1 MSSAASFASEPP
13 TPEDTPI
20 YELIGGRRAIEVVV
34 EDFYARVLDDAA
46 LSEFFAGV
54 NMSRMRGRQVEF
66 FAAAL
71 GGPDPY
77 IGPSMKQVHRGRGI
91 TRHHF
96 DLVAHHLA
104 AALSAAGVPAETTG
118 RIIAAI
124 TPLADDIATG
134 PAPDDP
140 GDTTGIRQLR

>member
-1 MSSAASFASEPP
+1 MCSAAPFASDPP
-13 TPEDTPI
+13 PPGDVPI
-20 YELIGGRRAIEVVV
+20 YDRIGGRRTIEVVV

-54 NMSRMRGRQVEF
+54 NMARMRGRQVEF

-71 GGPDPY
+71 GGPDLY

-91 TRHHF
+91 TRRYF

-104 AALSAAGVPAETTG
+104 DALSAAGVPGETTG
-118 RIIAAI
+118 LIIAAI
-124 TPLADDIATG
+124 APLADDIASG
-134 PAPDDP
+134 
-140 GDTTGIRQLR
+140 